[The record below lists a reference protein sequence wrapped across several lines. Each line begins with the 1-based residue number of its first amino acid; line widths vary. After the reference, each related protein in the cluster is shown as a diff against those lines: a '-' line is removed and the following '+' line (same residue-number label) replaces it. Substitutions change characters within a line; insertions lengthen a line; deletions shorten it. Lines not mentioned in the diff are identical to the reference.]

1 MSTTRKYVGF
11 VVFLILLVWMVAA
24 CVAPVASEPAEL
36 QEESAEE
43 TMTEPAEPWYDEA
56 DLDSDH
62 INICTDSP
70 PKYGGEVVVAGG
82 AGAMTGSNWFIFS
95 ARDDY
100 LFSQL
105 IDRDT
110 DAVSVHP
117 DVATSWEVSA
127 DGLTYTFN
135 LRDDVRFHDGEQLT
149 AEDVK
154 FSLEMFFHPDT
165 GASHGRTSGLDQL
178 VGATEFE
185 AGEAD
190 EISGIKVVDDFTLEL
205 NLVAPRGSV
214 LNNMAAFNIWPSH
227 LLEGIAF
234 ADLGD
239 TEYAVRNPI
248 GSGPFTMGDFEPDQF
263 YILNA
268 NEDYYAGRPY
278 LDRIIFRIGLTGTT
292 AYAALENGE
301 IHMAGRVT
309 AVEYERYKDDP
320 SIVLLGDKIAGGLT
334 VFPNQNR
341 PLWQDVRIRQALLY
355 SLDREAMAEAYYGDL
370 AEVLHLRLTNPDFVS
385 PNIATYEFDPDKARA
400 LLDEAGWDPELE
412 VDFVTYYQ
420 DDQSK
425 RIHAAMQQ
433 YWNDVGI
440 KVDLIY
446 LDGPAWVDRV
456 LENDDFHLAYACCGW
471 FNPDQLRLSLGCDR
485 GWPAGRN
492 AGHYCNEEF
501 DQLSEAAMSEPDP
514 QERKQ
519 MLHRATEI
527 ITEEAGEIPV
537 FWPRR
542 YSAFSADVCNNIYR
556 QLDEPFAERYPVNW
570 YLAGE

>member
-36 QEESAEE
+36 QDESAEE

-135 LRDDVRFHDGEQLT
+135 LRDDVRFHDGEPLT

-178 VGATEFE
+178 VGAAEFE

-190 EISGIKVVDDFTLEL
+190 EISGIKVLDDFTLEL
-205 NLVAPRGSV
+205 NLGAPRHV
-214 LNNMAAFNIWPSH
+214 LSNMAAFNIWPKH

-239 TEYAVRNPI
+239 TE
-248 GSGPFTMGDFEPDQF
+248 
-263 YILNA
+263 
-268 NEDYYAGRPY
+268 
-278 LDRIIFRIGLTGTT
+278 
-292 AYAALENGE
+292 
-301 IHMAGRVT
+301 
-309 AVEYERYKDDP
+309 
-320 SIVLLGDKIAGGLT
+320 
-334 VFPNQNR
+334 
-341 PLWQDVRIRQALLY
+341 
-355 SLDREAMAEAYYGDL
+355 
-370 AEVLHLRLTNPDFVS
+370 
-385 PNIATYEFDPDKARA
+385 
-400 LLDEAGWDPELE
+400 
-412 VDFVTYYQ
+412 
-420 DDQSK
+420 
-425 RIHAAMQQ
+425 
-433 YWNDVGI
+433 
-440 KVDLIY
+440 
-446 LDGPAWVDRV
+446 
-456 LENDDFHLAYACCGW
+456 
-471 FNPDQLRLSLGCDR
+471 
-485 GWPAGRN
+485 
-492 AGHYCNEEF
+492 
-501 DQLSEAAMSEPDP
+501 
-514 QERKQ
+514 
-519 MLHRATEI
+519 
-527 ITEEAGEIPV
+527 
-537 FWPRR
+537 
-542 YSAFSADVCNNIYR
+542 
-556 QLDEPFAERYPVNW
+556 
-570 YLAGE
+570 